1 MGAWIGGAVVSF
13 QIPEVT
19 RQRQD
24 LASRPRASAWVSAN
38 AGSGKTFVLS
48 RRVVRLLLDGT
59 DPSRILALT
68 FTKAAAAE
76 MATRVFKIL
85 GEWVTKDDEALAAEL
100 QDIEGRKPDAARL
113 AMARRLFARAL
124 ETPGGLKIQ
133 TIHGFCE
140 SLLHQFPLEANVAG
154 HFAVLDDRVAAELM
168 AASRATVLHVA
179 ETEPESAFGR
189 ALASVIDLMS
199 DGGAQKA
206 LDELIQ
212 SRDAFRRWTVDA
224 GDLETALAELAELLE
239 TDPALR
245 LADFDEQFRTACP
258 LDLNT
263 CLAYAEALRTGTKTD
278 QARADD
284 LVAAA
289 RFTGSAAAFR
299 EAWQAI
305 FLTAKLEPRKSLATK
320 KVAEAFPEMLEALEA
335 EQQRLLALLDQRRKV
350 ATYEGTSSLLRLADA
365 VIGHYERAKTARGY
379 LDFEDLVVK
388 TATLLQKSDAALWVQ
403 YKLDQ
408 GLDHILVDEA
418 QDTSPRQWEVV
429 TSLASEFFAGTG
441 ARDRVRTLF
450 AVGDEKQ
457 SIYSFQGAVPA
468 YFDAMRRAFSGKAE
482 AAELEFHSVNLQLSF
497 RSTPDVLGAVDKV
510 FHDESAHKGLS
521 QDVKAPVH
529 EAIRRDP
536 GIVDL
541 WPLEA
546 EAEIEEPD
554 DWRQPIDHVGSGS
567 PMLKVARRIAAE
579 IAQWMRDGTA
589 DPGDVM
595 ILVRKRGPFVEALNR
610 ELKELD
616 IPAAGSDRLVLT
628 DHIAV
633 QDLAALGRFLLLPE
647 DDLSLACVLKSPL
660 FDLTDDDLLEVAR
673 ETPERVRPGTLW
685 QMLVKRSDTSDKW
698 KTVRAKLEDWRARA
712 DFVPPYEFYARLLGA
727 DGGRKAFRA
736 RLGVEVDDVLDE
748 FLALTIAYEQSG
760 TPGLEGFL
768 AWMAA
773 APTEIKRELTNTKG
787 MVRIMTVH
795 GSKGLE
801 ARIVILV
808 DPGAAPVSAIHDPA
822 FLPRRRLENDLLP
835 PALVWLP
842 PKADRTPWHDA
853 AVEALRDAQEEEYRR
868 LLYVALTRAEDR
880 LIVCGWEPKRGAHE
894 NCWYSM
900 VSRAL
905 KPEAREL
912 TASDGSVSAWRWQ
925 KEGTAAEP
933 EAGGA
938 AHVSAEP
945 RSEEPPLPDW
955 LSTPVRPLPKK
966 KRLQP
971 SRAFEA
977 MEEKEGIDPVPAVS
991 RLQAGRDLASWPLE
1005 RGRLIHRLL
1014 ELLPDVAE
1022 GERLAASEAY
1032 LKQALKPEFADRSPH
1047 LLREVAAILDMPEF
1061 EALFCGHARAE
1072 VPLVGTIRASDG
1084 TEVEI
1089 SGQIDRLVVEEG
1101 RVVIVD
1107 YKTNFNPPASVAEIP
1122 LEYRAQLCVYR
1133 EMLKQIYPDREI
1145 SAQLLWTAVPSLMEI
1160 PEKVLEETFAGL
1172 RPDGTSA

>member
-1 MGAWIGGAVVSF
+1 MSGF
-13 QIPEVT
+13 QIPQLT
-19 RQRQD
+19 RERQD

-59 DPSRILALT
+59 DPSRVLALT

-85 GEWVTKDDEALAAEL
+85 GTWVTMEDTALAQEL
-100 QDIEGRKPDAARL
+100 EDIEGRRPNAARL

-140 SLLHQFPLEANVAG
+140 ALLHQFPLEANVAG
-154 HFAVLDDRVAAELM
+154 HFSVLDDRVAAELM
-168 AASRATVLHVA
+168 AEARAGVLHRA
-179 ETEPESAFGR
+179 ETEPASAFGK

-212 SRDAFRRWTVDA
+212 NRDAFRRWTVDA
-224 GDLETALAELAELLE
+224 GDLETALAELAGLLE
-239 TDPALR
+239 VDPSAR
-245 LADFDEQFRTACP
+245 LADFDARFKAECP
-258 LDLNT
+258 FDRNT
-263 CLAYAEALRTGTKTD
+263 CLSYAEALNTGTKTD
-278 QARADD
+278 QARAQD
-284 LVAAA
+284 LLAAHA
-289 RFTGSAAAFR
+289 LQDPAAFR
-299 EAWQAI
+299 EAWQQI
-305 FLTAKLEPRKSLATK
+305 FLTSKLEPRKSLATK
-320 KVAEAFPEMLEALEA
+320 KLAEMFPQMVDALTG
-335 EQQRLLALLDQRRKV
+335 EQARLLALLEERCKV
-350 ATYEGTSSLLRLADA
+350 ATFEGSVSLLRLAEA
-365 VIGHYERAKTARGY
+365 VIRHYEQAKTARGF

-388 TATLLQKSDAALWVQ
+388 TATLLQKSDAAQWVQ

-429 TSLASEFFAGTG
+429 QALASEFFVGAGSHERT
-441 ARDRVRTLF
+441 RTLF

-468 YFDAMRRAFSGKAE
+468 YFDAMRRAFSTQAG
-482 AAELEFHSVNLQLSF
+482 AAEQEFHSVNLQLSF

-510 FHDESAHKGLS
+510 FHDASAHKGLS
-521 QDVKAPVH
+521 QEVTPPVH
-529 EAIRRDP
+529 EALRKDP

-546 EAEIEEPD
+546 EADIEEPD
-554 DWRQPIDHVGSGS
+554 DWRLPVDHVGSGS
-567 PMLKVARRIAAE
+567 PMLKLARRIAAE
-579 IAQWMRDGTA
+579 IAGWMREGTA
-589 DPGDVM
+589 EPGDVM
-595 ILVRKRGPFVEALNR
+595 VLVRKRGPFVEALNR
-610 ELKELD
+610 ELKQFD

-633 QDLAALGRFLLLPE
+633 QDLAALGHFLLLPE

-660 FDLTDDDLLEVAR
+660 FDLTDDDLLEIAR
-673 ETPERVRPGTLW
+673 ETPEKGRPGTLW
-685 QMLVKRSDTSDKW
+685 QMLVKRSDGSGKW
-698 KTVRAKLEDWRARA
+698 RAVRAKLEDWRGRA

-727 DGGRKAFRA
+727 DGGRQAFRA

-748 FLALTIAYEQSG
+748 FLALTIAHEQAG

-808 DPGAAPVSAIHDPA
+808 DPGAPPVSAIHDPC
-822 FLPRRRLENDLLP
+822 FLPRRRLDNDLLP

-842 PKADRTPWHDA
+842 SKANRMPWHDD
-853 AVEALRDAQEEEYRR
+853 AVEALREAQEEEYRR

-900 VSRAL
+900 VERAL

-912 TASDGSVSAWRWQ
+912 TGANGEVVAWRWRQ
-925 KEGTAAEP
+925 SPGQAMSGTTGKAAAP
-933 EAGGA
+933 ETDEA
-938 AHVSAEP
+938 
-945 RSEEPPLPDW
+945 PLPSW
-955 LSTPVRPLPKK
+955 IMEPVRPLPRKNACSP
-966 KRLQP
+966 RGP
-971 SRAFEA
+971 SRRWR
-977 MEEKEGIDPVPAVS
+977 KRKGWNRSRRCPAS
-991 RLQAGRDLASWPLE
+991 GPA
-1005 RGRLIHRLL
+1005 
-1014 ELLPDVAE
+1014 
-1022 GERLAASEAY
+1022 
-1032 LKQALKPEFADRSPH
+1032 RSPH
-1047 LLREVAAILDMPEF
+1047 P
-1061 EALFCGHARAE
+1061 G
-1072 VPLVGTIRASDG
+1072 
-1084 TEVEI
+1084 
-1089 SGQIDRLVVEEG
+1089 
-1101 RVVIVD
+1101 
-1107 YKTNFNPPASVAEIP
+1107 
-1122 LEYRAQLCVYR
+1122 
-1133 EMLKQIYPDREI
+1133 
-1145 SAQLLWTAVPSLMEI
+1145 LWNA
-1160 PEKVLEETFAGL
+1160 AGL
-1172 RPDGTSA
+1172 YTACWSCCLTFRKRIALPRRETICVRR

>member
-1 MGAWIGGAVVSF
+1 MSF

-85 GEWVTKDDEALAAEL
+85 GEWVTKDDEALAGEL

-179 ETEPESAFGR
+179 ETEPDSAFGR

-239 TDPALR
+239 TDPKLR
-245 LADFDEQFRTACP
+245 LADFDKQFRSACP

-289 RFTGSAAAFR
+289 KLTGSAAFR

-320 KVAEAFPEMLEALEA
+320 KVAEAFPQMLEALEA
-335 EQQRLLALLDQRRKV
+335 EQQRLMELLDQRRKV

-365 VIGHYERAKTARGY
+365 VIGHYERAKIARGY

-468 YFDAMRRAFSGKAE
+468 YFDAMRRSFSGKAK

-510 FHDESAHKGLS
+510 FHDESAHRGLS

-610 ELKELD
+610 ELKEVD

-673 ETPERVRPGTLW
+673 ETPEKVRPGTLW

-698 KTVRAKLEDWRARA
+698 KAVRAKLEDWRARA

-801 ARIVILV
+801 ARIVVLV
-808 DPGAAPVSAIHDPA
+808 DPGAPPVSAIHDPA
-822 FLPRRRLENDLLP
+822 FLPRKRLENDLLP

-912 TASDGSVSAWRWQ
+912 TERDGSVSAWRWQ
-925 KEGTAAEP
+925 KEGATAEP

-938 AHVSAEP
+938 VH
-945 RSEEPPLPDW
+945 RSEEPPSEECPLPDW

-977 MEEKEGIDPVPAVS
+977 MEEKEGIEPVPAVS

-1014 ELLPDVAE
+1014 ELLPDIAE
-1022 GERLAASEAY
+1022 DERMAASEAY

-1061 EALFCGHARAE
+1061 ETLFCGHARAE

-1089 SGQIDRLVVEEG
+1089 SGQIDRLVVEEN

-1107 YKTNFNPPASVAEIP
+1107 YKTNFHPPATVAEIP

-1133 EMLKQIYPDREI
+1133 EMLKQIYPGREI

-1172 RPDGTSA
+1172 RPDGTSG

>member
-1 MGAWIGGAVVSF
+1 MSGF
-13 QIPEVT
+13 QIPELT
-19 RQRQD
+19 RERQD

-76 MATRVFKIL
+76 MATRVFRIL
-85 GEWVTKDDEALAAEL
+85 GDWVTRDDEALSREL
-100 QDIEGRKPDAARL
+100 QDIEGRRPDAARL

-140 SLLHQFPLEANVAG
+140 ALLHQFPLEANVAG
-154 HFAVLDDRVAAELM
+154 HFAVLDDRIAAELM
-168 AASRATVLHVA
+168 AESRATVLHAA
-179 ETEPESAFGR
+179 ETDPASTYGR

-212 SRDAFRRWTVDA
+212 SRDAFRRWTNDA
-224 GDLETALAELAELLE
+224 DGLLPALEELAGLLDV
-239 TDPALR
+239 DPSLR
-245 LADFDEQFRTACP
+245 LAEFDRRFKAECP

-263 CLAYAEALRTGTKTD
+263 CRAYAEALGTGSKTD
-278 QARADD
+278 QARGDALVEAASLAD
-284 LVAAA
+284 L
-289 RFTGSAAAFR
+289 TAFR
-299 EAWQAI
+299 EAWQSI
-305 FLTAKLEPRKSLATK
+305 FLTARLEPRKSLATK
-320 KVAEAFPEMLEALEA
+320 KIVADFPQMLDALGA
-335 EQQRLLALLDQRRKV
+335 EQDRLLSLLDERRKV
-350 ATYEGTSSLLRLADA
+350 ATYEGTASLLHLADA
-365 VIGHYERAKTARGY
+365 VIRHYERAKTARGY

-388 TATLLQKSDAALWVQ
+388 TASLLQKSDAALWVQ

-418 QDTSPRQWEVV
+418 QDTSPRQWDVV
-429 TSLASEFFAGTG
+429 TALAAEFFSGEG
-441 ARDRVRTLF
+441 GHDRVRTLF

-468 YFDAMRRAFSGKAE
+468 YFDAMRREFAQRAGEAE
-482 AAELEFHSVNLQLSF
+482 REFHSVNLQLSF
-497 RSTPDVLGAVDKV
+497 RSTPDVLGAVDEV
-510 FHDESAHKGLS
+510 FREESAHRGLS

-536 GIVDL
+536 GIVDI

-567 PMLKVARRIAAE
+567 PMIKVAKRIAGE
-579 IAQWMRDGTA
+579 IADWMRDGVA

-610 ELKELD
+610 ELKERD

-633 QDLAALGRFLLLPE
+633 KDLAALGRFLLLPE

-660 FDLTDDDLLEVAR
+660 FGLGDEDLFQVAR
-673 ETPERVRPGTLW
+673 ETPDKIRPGTLW
-685 QMLVKRSDTSDKW
+685 QMLVKRSETSETW
-698 KTVRAKLEDWRARA
+698 KLVRARLEDWRARA

-727 DGGRKAFRA
+727 DGGRKAFRS

-748 FLALTIAYEQSG
+748 FLALTMAYEQAG

-808 DPGAAPVSAIHDPA
+808 DPGAAPVSAIHDPS
-822 FLPRRRLENDLLP
+822 FLPHPRLNNDLLP

-842 PKADRTPWHDA
+842 PKADRTSWHDET
-853 AVEALRDAQEEEYRR
+853 VDALRAAQEEEYRR

-900 VSRAL
+900 VSRSL
-905 KPEAREL
+905 KPAAQEL
-912 TASDGSVSAWRWQ
+912 FGPDGAVSGWRWQ
-925 KEGTAAEP
+925 KGGMGTQSAPGTVSKTPDAP
-933 EAGGA
+933 EETA
-938 AHVSAEP
+938 
-945 RSEEPPLPDW
+945 PPLPAW
-955 LSTPVRPLPKK
+955 LLEPVRPLPKK

-991 RLQAGRDLASWPLE
+991 RLQAGRDPASWPLE
-1005 RGRLIHRLL
+1005 RGRLVHRLL
-1014 ELLPDVAE
+1014 ELLPDLAE
-1022 GERLAASEAY
+1022 GERMQAAENY
-1032 LKQALKPEFADRSPH
+1032 LDQALRPEFISRRERLLEEVARILDDPEFAP
-1047 LLREVAAILDMPEF
+1047 LFAAR
-1061 EALFCGHARAE
+1061 ARAE
-1072 VPLVGTIRASDG
+1072 VPVVGTIRIADG

-1089 SGQIDRLVVEEG
+1089 SGQIDRLLVEDN

-1107 YKTNFNPPASVAEIP
+1107 YKTNFHLPEEVSEVP

-1133 EMLKQIYPDREI
+1133 EMLKQIYPGRDI
-1145 SAQLLWTAVPSLMEI
+1145 SACLLWTSGPSLMEI
-1160 PEKVLEETFAGL
+1160 PAAMLDETFAGL
-1172 RPDGTSA
+1172 RPDGTAA

>member
-1 MGAWIGGAVVSF
+1 MSGF
-13 QIPEVT
+13 QIPQLT
-19 RQRQD
+19 RERQD

-59 DPSRILALT
+59 DPGRILALT

-76 MATRVFKIL
+76 MATRVFRIL
-85 GEWVTKDDEALAAEL
+85 GDWVTKDDEALAKEL
-100 QDIEGRKPDAARL
+100 QDIEGRRPDAARL

-140 SLLHQFPLEANVAG
+140 ALLHQFPLEANVAG

-168 AASRATVLHVA
+168 AESRATVLHAA
-179 ETEPESAFGR
+179 ETEPDSAYGH
-189 ALASVIDLMS
+189 ALASVIELMS

-212 SRDAFRRWTVDA
+212 SRDAFRRWTNDA
-224 GDLETALAELAELLE
+224 DGLEAALGELAGLLDV
-239 TDPALR
+239 DPAQRLSGFDLR
-245 LADFDEQFRTACP
+245 FKSECP

-263 CLAYAEALRTGTKTD
+263 CRAFAEALNLGTKTD
-278 QARADD
+278 QARGEA
-284 LVAAA
+284 LLEAAELSDPA
-289 RFTGSAAAFR
+289 NFR
-299 EAWQAI
+299 EAWLSI
-305 FLTAKLEPRKSLATK
+305 FLTAKLEPRKALATK
-320 KVAEAFPEMLEALEA
+320 KLAADFPQMLEALET
-335 EQQRLLALLDQRRKV
+335 EQGRLVDLLEARRKV
-350 ATYEGTSSLLRLADA
+350 ATFEGTASLLRLADG
-365 VIGHYERAKTARGY
+365 VIRHYERAKTARGY

-418 QDTSPRQWEVV
+418 QDTSPRQWDVV
-429 TSLASEFFAGTG
+429 TALAAEFFTG
-441 ARDRVRTLF
+441 EGAHERVRTLF

-468 YFDAMRRAFSGKAE
+468 YFDAMRRTFEKRAGEAE
-482 AAELEFHSVNLQLSF
+482 REFHSVNLQLSF
-497 RSTPDVLGAVDKV
+497 RSTPDVLGAVDRV
-510 FHDESAHKGLS
+510 FEDASAHKGLS
-521 QDVKAPVH
+521 QEVRAPVH

-554 DWRQPIDHVGSGS
+554 DWREPIDHVGTGS
-567 PMLKVARRIAAE
+567 PMLKVARRIASE
-579 IAQWMRDGTA
+579 IADWMRDGTA

-628 DHIAV
+628 DHVAV
-633 QDLAALGRFLLLPE
+633 KDLAALGRFLLLPE

-660 FDLTDDDLLEVAR
+660 FGLSDDELFDIAR
-673 ETPERVRPGTLW
+673 ETPDKIRPGTLW
-685 QMLVKRSDTSDKW
+685 QMLVRRSETSGLW
-698 KTVRAKLEDWRARA
+698 RCVRARLEDWRSRA

-727 DGGRKAFRA
+727 DGGRRAFRA

-748 FLALTIAYEQSG
+748 FLALTIAYEQAG

-808 DPGAAPVSAIHDPA
+808 DPGAPPVSAIHDPA
-822 FLPRRRLENDLLP
+822 FLPHLRLDNDLLP

-842 PKADRTPWHDA
+842 PKADRTPWHDE
-853 AVEALRDAQEEEYRR
+853 AVAGLRAAQEEEYRR

-880 LIVCGWEPKRGAHE
+880 LVVCGWEPKRGAHE
-894 NCWYSM
+894 DCWYSL

-905 KPEAREL
+905 KPDAREL
-912 TASDGSVSAWRWQ
+912 TDASGNVTAWRWL
-925 KEGTAAEP
+925 KGP
-933 EAGGA
+933 GGA
-938 AHVSAEP
+938 PVSTPDSSHSAAVAGEDAA
-945 RSEEPPLPDW
+945 PLPSW
-955 LSTPVRPLPKK
+955 LSEPVRPLPKK

-977 MEEKEGIDPVPAVS
+977 MEEKDGIDPVPAVS
-991 RLQAGRDLASWPLE
+991 RLQAGRDPASWPLE
-1005 RGRLIHRLL
+1005 RGRLVHRLL
-1014 ELLPDVAE
+1014 ELLPDLPDA
-1022 GERLAASEAY
+1022 ERLPAAEAY
-1032 LKQALKPEFADRSPH
+1032 LARALQPEFARRLPQ
-1047 LLREVAAILDMPEF
+1047 LLEEVSAILEAPEF
-1061 EALFCGHARAE
+1061 EALFSATARAE

-1089 SGQIDRLVVEEG
+1089 SGQVDRLVVEDN

-1107 YKTNFNPPASVAEIP
+1107 YKTNLHPPATVAEIP

-1133 EMLKQIYPDREI
+1133 EMLKRIYPGREI
-1145 SAQLLWTAVPSLMEI
+1145 SAVLLWTAAPALMEI
-1160 PEKVLEETFAGL
+1160 PAAVLEETFKGL
-1172 RPDGTSA
+1172 RPDGTAA

>member
-1 MGAWIGGAVVSF
+1 MSGVD
-13 QIPEVT
+13 IPQLTKE
-19 RQRQD
+19 RQD
-24 LASRPRASAWVSAN
+24 RASRPRASAWVSAN

-85 GEWVTKDDEALAAEL
+85 GEWVTVEDEALAREL
-100 QDIEGRKPDAARL
+100 EEIEGRKPSAARL
-113 AMARRLFARAL
+113 ALARRLFAKAL

-140 SLLHQFPLEANVAG
+140 ALLHQFPLEANVAG
-154 HFAVLDDRVAAELM
+154 HFAVLDDRIAGELM
-168 AASRATVLHVA
+168 AEARAVVLHKA
-179 ETEPESAFGR
+179 EMEPESAFGT
-189 ALASVIDLMS
+189 ALNSVIDLMS

-212 SRDAFRRWTVDA
+212 NRDAFRRWTVDA
-224 GDLETALAELAELLE
+224 GDLERAIAELADLLE
-239 TDPALR
+239 VDPTSR
-245 LADFDEQFRTACP
+245 
-258 LDLNT
+258 LDLFDLRFQNECSLDLDS
-263 CLAYAEALRTGTKTD
+263 CLSYAEALRTGAKTD
-278 QARADD
+278 QARADEIA
-284 LVAAA
+284 VAARLENA
-289 RFTGSAAAFR
+289 SAFR
-299 EAWQAI
+299 EAWLPV
-305 FLTAKLEPRKSLATK
+305 FLTAKFEPRKSLATK
-320 KVAEAFPEMLEALEA
+320 KVAAEFPEMVDALVA
-335 EQQRLLALLDQRRKV
+335 EQARLLSLLAERRKV
-350 ATYEGTSSLLRLADA
+350 ATYVGTMSLLRLADA
-365 VIGHYERAKTARGY
+365 VIRHYELAKTARGY

-388 TATLLQKSDAALWVQ
+388 TATLLRKSDAAQWVQ

-429 TSLASEFFAGTG
+429 QELASEFFAGSG
-441 ARDRVRTLF
+441 AHERTRTLF

-468 YFDAMRRAFSGKAE
+468 YFDAMRRSFSQKAA
-482 AAELEFHSVNLQLSF
+482 AAEQEFHSVNLQLSF

-510 FHDESAHKGLS
+510 FDEETAYRGLS
-521 QDVKAPVH
+521 QIAEAPKH
-529 EAIRRDP
+529 EAIRKDP

-546 EAEIEEPD
+546 ETEIAEPD
-554 DWRQPIDHVGSGS
+554 DWRQPIDHVGSDN
-567 PMLKVARRIAAE
+567 PMLKVAKRIAGE
-579 IAQWMRDGTA
+579 ISRWMRDGTA

-610 ELKELD
+610 ELKRLG

-633 QDLAALGRFLLLPE
+633 KDLSALGHFLLLPE
-647 DDLSLACVLKSPL
+647 DDLSLAAVLKSPL
-660 FDLTDDDLLEVAR
+660 FGLDDDDLLEIAR
-673 ETPERVRPGTLW
+673 ESAANIRPGTLW
-685 QMLVKRSDTSDKW
+685 QMLVKRSDTSEKW
-698 KTVRAKLEDWRARA
+698 QNVRARLEEWRSRA
-712 DFVPPYEFYARLLGA
+712 DFVPPFEFYARLLGA
-727 DGGRKAFRA
+727 DGGRQAFRA

-748 FLALTIAYEQSG
+748 FLALTVAYEQAAA
-760 TPGLEGFL
+760 PGLEGFL

-822 FLPRRRLENDLLP
+822 FLPRKRLGNDLMP

-842 PKADRTPWHDA
+842 SKTDRTVWHD
-853 AVEALRDAQEEEYRR
+853 EAIDGLRLAQEEEYRR

-894 NCWYSM
+894 NCWYSL

-905 KPEAREL
+905 KPDAREL
-912 TASDGSVSAWRWQ
+912 IDATGETNGWRWQ
-925 KEGTAAEP
+925 KS
-933 EAGGA
+933 
-938 AHVSAEP
+938 SAEP
-945 RSEEPPLPDW
+945 TADARAGQEEADENAATSEALPGW
-955 LSTPVRPLPKK
+955 LMTHVRALPKK

-977 MEEKEGIDPVPAVS
+977 MEEKQGIEAIPALA
-991 RLQAGRDLASWPLE
+991 RLQAGRQPQSWPLE

-1014 ELLPDVAE
+1014 ELLPDLE
-1022 GERLAASEAY
+1022 QEDRLPAADSY
-1032 LKQALKPEFADRSPH
+1032 LNQALKPEFATYRKR
-1047 LLREVAAILDMPEF
+1047 LLNEIDDILSNRDF
-1061 EALFCGHARAE
+1061 EPLFAGNALAE
-1072 VPLVGTIRASDG
+1072 VPLVGTIRSANG

-1089 SGQIDRLVVEEG
+1089 SGQIDRLLVEDN

-1107 YKTNFNPPASVAEIP
+1107 YKTNFNPPGRAEEIP

-1133 EMLKQIYPDREI
+1133 EMLKQIYPDTVI
-1145 SAQLLWTAVPSLMEI
+1145 SACLLWTAKPELMEI
-1160 PEKVLEETFAGL
+1160 PAHILDETFAGL

>member
-1 MGAWIGGAVVSF
+1 MSGF
-13 QIPEVT
+13 QIPELT
-19 RQRQD
+19 RERQD
-24 LASRPRASAWVSAN
+24 LASRPQASAWVSAN

-59 DPSRILALT
+59 DPGRILALT

-76 MATRVFKIL
+76 MATRVFRIL
-85 GEWVTKDDEALAAEL
+85 GDWVTRDDASLAAEL
-100 QDIEGRKPDAARL
+100 QDIEGRRPDAKRL
-113 AMARRLFARAL
+113 ALARRLFARAL

-140 SLLHQFPLEANVAG
+140 ALLHQFPLEANVAG

-168 AASRATVLHVA
+168 ADSRATVLHAA
-179 ETEPESAFGR
+179 ETDPDGAFGK
-189 ALASVIDLMS
+189 ALASVMDLMS

-212 SRDAFRRWTVDA
+212 SRDAFRRWTVDTDGLDA
-224 GDLETALAELAELLE
+224 ALDELAGLLGVR
-239 TDPALR
+239 PADR
-245 LADFDEQFRTACP
+245 LADFDLRFRAETP
-258 LDLNT
+258 LDLNA
-263 CLAYAEALRTGTKTD
+263 CRAYAEALNTGTKTD
-278 QARADD
+278 QARADA
-284 LVAAA
+284 LITAAKLTDPA
-289 RFTGSAAAFR
+289 MFR

-320 KVAEAFPEMLEALEA
+320 KVAEAFPQMVEALEA
-335 EQQRLLALLDQRRKV
+335 EQLRLLDLLEQRCRIV
-350 ATYEGTSSLLRLADA
+350 TFEGTAALLRLADA

-388 TATLLQKSDAALWVQ
+388 TATLLKKSDAARWVQ

-418 QDTSPRQWEVV
+418 QDTSPRQWDVV
-429 TSLASEFFAGTG
+429 TALADEFFAGEG
-441 ARDRVRTLF
+441 AHERVRTLF

-468 YFDAMRRAFSGKAE
+468 YFDAMRRAFSGQADS
-482 AAELEFHSVNLQLSF
+482 AGREFHSVNLQLSF

-510 FHDESAHKGLS
+510 FHDETAHKGLS
-521 QDVKAPVH
+521 QDLKAPVH

-546 EAEIEEPD
+546 EADIEEPD
-554 DWRQPIDHVGSGS
+554 DWRQPVDHVGSGS
-567 PMLKVARRIAAE
+567 PMLKLAKRIAVE
-579 IAQWMRDGTA
+579 IGNWMRDGTA

-595 ILVRKRGPFVEALNR
+595 VLVRKRGPFVEALNR

-647 DDLSLACVLKSPL
+647 DDLSLASVLKSPL
-660 FDLTDDDLLEVAR
+660 FGLKDEDLLEIAR
-673 ETPERVRPGTLW
+673 ETPDRIRPGTLW
-685 QMLVKRSDTSDKW
+685 QMLVRRSETSEKW
-698 KTVRAKLEDWRARA
+698 RAVRATLEDWRSRA

-727 DGGRKAFRA
+727 DGGRRSFRE

-748 FLALTIAYEQSG
+748 FLALTIAYEQAG

-808 DPGAAPVSAIHDPA
+808 DPGAPPVSAIHDPA
-822 FLPRRRLENDLLP
+822 FLPHARLANSLLP

-842 PKADRTPWHDA
+842 PKASRMAWHEETVDT
-853 AVEALRDAQEEEYRR
+853 LRAAQEEEYRR

-880 LIVCGWEPKRGAHE
+880 LVVCGWQPKRGAHE
-894 NCWYSM
+894 NCWYAL

-905 KPEAREL
+905 KPEAREM
-912 TASDGSVSAWRWQ
+912 TGPDDSVSGWRWQ
-925 KEGTAAEP
+925 MKTGGAGDGSPQPAASGGEAQTAAP
-933 EAGGA
+933 N
-938 AHVSAEP
+938 
-945 RSEEPPLPDW
+945 LPAW
-955 LSTPVRPLPKK
+955 LQMPVRPLARK

-977 MEEKEGIDPVPAVS
+977 MEEKQGIEPVPAVS
-991 RLQAGRDLASWPLE
+991 RLHAGREAASWPLE
-1005 RGRLIHRLL
+1005 RGRLVHRLL
-1014 ELLPDVAE
+1014 ELLPD
-1022 GERLAASEAY
+1022 LAAEDRRAAADAF
-1032 LKQALKPEFADRSPH
+1032 LRQALKPEFENRHAG
-1047 LLREVAAILDMPEF
+1047 LLAEIAAIL
-1061 EALFCGHARAE
+1061 EAPDFGPLFSAHARAE
-1072 VPLVGTIRASDG
+1072 VPLVGTIRSGDG
-1084 TEVEI
+1084 TEVEV
-1089 SGQIDRLVVEEG
+1089 SGQIDRLLVEEN

-1107 YKTNFNPPASVAEIP
+1107 YKTNLNPPDTPASVP

-1133 EMLKQIYPDREI
+1133 EMLKQIYPGRDI
-1145 SAQLLWTAVPSLMEI
+1145 FACLLWTAAPSLMEI
-1160 PEKVLEETFAGL
+1160 PAEMLDRTFAGL
-1172 RPDGTSA
+1172 RPDGTAA

>member
-1 MGAWIGGAVVSF
+1 MSGF
-13 QIPEVT
+13 EIPRLT
-19 RQRQD
+19 RERQD

-85 GEWVTKDDEALAAEL
+85 GTWVTMENDDLVAEL
-100 QDIEGRKPDAARL
+100 QDIEGKKPDVARL

-154 HFAVLDDRVAAELM
+154 HFAVLDDRIASELM
-168 AASRATVLHVA
+168 AEARANVMQLA
-179 ETEPESAFGR
+179 ETDPESPFGK
-189 ALASVIDLMS
+189 ALATVIDLMS
-199 DGGAQKA
+199 DGGAEKA

-212 SRDAFRRWTVDA
+212 SRDAFRRWVVDA
-224 GDLETALAELAELLE
+224 GDLETALAELARILE
-239 TDPALR
+239 VDASDSLKKLDERFRSECP
-245 LADFDEQFRTACP
+245 FDQ
-258 LDLNT
+258 NT
-263 CLAYAEALRTGTKTD
+263 CLSYAEALNTGGKTD
-278 QARADD
+278 QARADAIVNAFKLRD
-284 LVAAA
+284 P
-289 RFTGSAAAFR
+289 SAFR
-299 EAWQAI
+299 EAWQLV
-305 FLTAKLEPRKSLATK
+305 FLTGKLEPRKSLATK
-320 KVAEAFPEMLEALEA
+320 KVVGAFPEMVEALLA
-335 EQQRLLALLDQRRKV
+335 EQVRLLGLLEQRRKL
-350 ATYEGTSSLLRLADA
+350 ATFEGTAALLRLANA
-365 VIGHYERAKTARGY
+365 VIGHYERAKTAKGY

-388 TATLLQKSDAALWVQ
+388 TATLLQKSDAAQWVQ

-429 TSLASEFFAGTG
+429 TSLASEFFAGEG
-441 ARDRVRTLF
+441 AHERIRTLF

-468 YFDAMRRAFSGKAE
+468 YFDAMRRDFSGKADD
-482 AAELEFHSVNLQLSF
+482 AAQEFHSVNLQLSF
-497 RSTPDVLGAVDKV
+497 RSTPDVLGAVDRV
-510 FHDESAHKGLS
+510 FQDESAHRGLS
-521 QDVKAPVH
+521 QELQAPVH
-529 EAIRRDP
+529 EAVRRDP

-546 EAEIEEPD
+546 EEDVLEPE

-567 PMLKVARRIAAE
+567 PMLKVAKRIAAE
-579 IAQWMRDGTA
+579 IATWMKEGVA

-595 ILVRKRGPFVEALNR
+595 ILVRKRGPFVDALNR
-610 ELKELD
+610 ELKQLN

-647 DDLSLACVLKSPL
+647 DDLSLAAVLRSPL
-660 FDLTDDDLLEVAR
+660 FDLADEDLFEVAR
-673 ETPERVRPGTLW
+673 ETPDKVRPGTLW
-685 QMLVKRSDTSDKW
+685 QMLVKRSETSEKW
-698 KTVRAKLEDWRARA
+698 QVVRARLEDWRARA
-712 DFVPPYEFYARLLGA
+712 DFVPPYEFYARVLGA
-727 DGGRKAFRA
+727 DGGRQAFRA

-748 FLALTIAYEQSG
+748 FLALTIAYEQAG

-773 APTEIKRELTNTKG
+773 APTEIKRELTSTKG

-808 DPGAAPVSAIHDPA
+808 DPGGAPVSAIHDPA
-822 FLPRRRLENDLLP
+822 FLPRNRLENELLP

-842 PKADRTPWHDA
+842 PKVERTPWHG
-853 AVEALRDAQEEEYRR
+853 EAIESLREAQAEEYRR

-894 NCWYSM
+894 ECWYSM

-912 TASDGSVSAWRWQ
+912 MGDGDEVVGWRWQ
-925 KEGTAAEP
+925 KSKETIQPGEEATIPATEAAVQTAELSP
-933 EAGGA
+933 
-938 AHVSAEP
+938 S
-945 RSEEPPLPDW
+945 W
-955 LSTPVRPLPKK
+955 LSSPVTQPPRK

-971 SRAFEA
+971 SRAFEE
-977 MEEKEGIDPVPAVS
+977 MEEKDGVEPVPAVS
-991 RLQAGRDLASWPLE
+991 RLEAQNQPASWPLE
-1005 RGRLIHRLL
+1005 RGRVVHRLL
-1014 ELLPDVAE
+1014 ELLPELTGEERWIAAE
-1022 GERLAASEAY
+1022 NY
-1032 LKQALKPEFADRSPH
+1032 LRRSLKPEFERYQDK
-1047 LLREVAAILDMPEF
+1047 LLEEVKAILQSEDF
-1061 EALFCGHARAE
+1061 ATVFSSSARAE
-1072 VPLVGTIRASDG
+1072 VPLVGTIRATDG
-1084 TEVEI
+1084 TEVEVT
-1089 SGQIDRLVVEEG
+1089 GQIDRLLVEDN

-1107 YKTNFNPPASVAEIP
+1107 YKTNHNPPASIDAVP

-1133 EMLKQIYPDREI
+1133 EMLKQIYPDKDI
-1145 SAQLLWTAVPSLMEI
+1145 VACLLWTSEPALMKIPSDILDQ
-1160 PEKVLEETFAGL
+1160 TFAGL
-1172 RPDGTSA
+1172 RPDGTAA

>member
-1 MGAWIGGAVVSF
+1 MSGF
-13 QIPEVT
+13 EIPQLT
-19 RQRQD
+19 RERQD

-59 DPSRILALT
+59 DPGRILALT

-76 MATRVFKIL
+76 MATRVFRIL
-85 GEWVTKDDEALAAEL
+85 GTWVTMEDGKLAEEL
-100 QDIEGRKPDAARL
+100 QEIEGRAPNDKRL

-140 SLLHQFPLEANVAG
+140 ALLHQFPLEANVAG
-154 HFAVLDDRVAAELM
+154 HFSVLDDRVAAELM
-168 AASRATVLHVA
+168 AEARASVLHKA
-179 ETEPESAFGR
+179 ETQPESAYGQ

-212 SRDAFRRWTVDA
+212 NRDAFRRWTVDA
-224 GDLETALAELAELLE
+224 GDLEAALQELAGLLDV
-239 TDPALR
+239 DPSVR
-245 LADFDEQFRTACP
+245 LKAFDSRFKAECPFDRNAC
-258 LDLNT
+258 LS
-263 CLAYAEALRTGTKTD
+263 YAEALKSGTMTD
-278 QARADD
+278 RARAEA
-284 LVAAA
+284 LVEAEKLKDPV
-289 RFTGSAAAFR
+289 AFR
-299 EAWQAI
+299 EAWLQI

-320 KVAEAFPEMLEALEA
+320 KVATAFPVMVEALEA
-335 EQQRLLALLDQRRKV
+335 EQARLLTLLEERRKV
-350 ATYEGTSSLLRLADA
+350 ATFEGTVALLRLADA
-365 VIGHYERAKTARGY
+365 VIRYYEAAKTAKGY

-388 TATLLQKSDAALWVQ
+388 TATLLRKSDAALWVQ

-429 TSLASEFFAGTG
+429 QALASEFFAGAG
-441 ARDRVRTLF
+441 AHERTRTLF

-468 YFDAMRRAFSGKAE
+468 YFDAMRREFSQQAR
-482 AAELEFHSVNLQLSF
+482 AARQEFHSVNLQLSF
-497 RSTPDVLGAVDKV
+497 RSTPDVLGAVDRV
-510 FHDESAHKGLS
+510 FQDESAHRGLS
-521 QDVKAPVH
+521 QEVTAPVH

-567 PMLKVARRIAAE
+567 PMLKLARRIAGE
-579 IAQWMRDGTA
+579 IAGWMRDGTA
-589 DPGDVM
+589 DPGEVM
-595 ILVRKRGPFVEALNR
+595 ILVRKRGPFVDALNR
-610 ELKELD
+610 ELKQLD

-660 FDLTDDDLLEVAR
+660 FDLTDDDLLEIAR
-673 ETPERVRPGTLW
+673 ETPDKLRPGTLW
-685 QMLVKRSDTSDKW
+685 QMLVRRSEASDKW
-698 KTVRAKLEDWRARA
+698 QAVRAKLEDWRARA

-748 FLALTIAYEQSG
+748 FLALTIAYEQAG

-801 ARIVILV
+801 AKIVILV
-808 DPGAAPVSAIHDPA
+808 DPGAPPVSAIHDPA
-822 FLPRRRLENDLLP
+822 FLPRTRLKNDLLP

-842 PKADRTPWHDA
+842 SKGDRTPWHEE
-853 AVEALRDAQEEEYRR
+853 AVDTLRQAQEEEYRR

-900 VSRAL
+900 VGRAL
-905 KPEAREL
+905 KPEAQEL
-912 TASDGSVSAWRWQ
+912 TDRDGNVIAWRWRQ
-925 KEGTAAEP
+925 TAGEQGESPAAEDKQVD
-933 EAGGA
+933 EAEE
-938 AHVSAEP
+938 SAG
-945 RSEEPPLPDW
+945 PLPAW
-955 LSTPVRPLPKK
+955 LTEPVKPLPKK

-977 MEEKEGIDPVPAVS
+977 MEEKEGVEAVPALS
-991 RLQAGRDLASWPLE
+991 RLQARREPASWPLE
-1005 RGRLIHRLL
+1005 RGRLVHRLL
-1014 ELLPDVAE
+1014 ELLPDIPEA
-1022 GERLAASEAY
+1022 ERLAAAGNY
-1032 LKQALKPEFADRSPH
+1032 LRQSLKPEFERYRKP
-1047 LLREVAAILDMPEF
+1047 LLTEVGAILEKKAFRP
-1061 EALFCGHARAE
+1061 LFSAEARAE

-1084 TEVEI
+1084 TEIEI
-1089 SGQIDRLVVEEG
+1089 SGQIDRLLVEDN

-1107 YKTNFNPPASVAEIP
+1107 YKTNFNPPQSVAAIP

-1133 EMLKQIYPDREI
+1133 EMLKRIYPGREI
-1145 SAQLLWTAVPSLMEI
+1145 SACLLWTAKPALMEI
-1160 PEKVLEETFAGL
+1160 PADMLDDTFAAL
-1172 RPDGTSA
+1172 RPDGTAA

>member
-1 MGAWIGGAVVSF
+1 MSGF
-13 QIPEVT
+13 QIPQLT
-19 RQRQD
+19 RERQD

-59 DPSRILALT
+59 DPGRILALT

-76 MATRVFKIL
+76 MATRVFRIL
-85 GEWVTKDDEALAAEL
+85 GDWVTKDDEALTKEL

-140 SLLHQFPLEANVAG
+140 ALLHQFPLEANVAG

-168 AASRATVLHVA
+168 AESRATVLHAA
-179 ETEPESAFGR
+179 ETDPDSAYGH
-189 ALASVIDLMS
+189 ALASVIELMS

-212 SRDAFRRWTVDA
+212 NRDAFRRWTNDA
-224 GDLETALAELAELLE
+224 NGLEAAIEELASLLDV
-239 TDPALR
+239 DPSQRLSEFDLR
-245 LADFDEQFRTACP
+245 FKAECP
-258 LDLNT
+258 IDLNA
-263 CLAYAEALRTGTKTD
+263 CRAFAEALNLGTKTD
-278 QARADD
+278 QARAEA
-284 LVAAA
+284 LVDAAA
-289 RFTGSAAAFR
+289 LSDPAAFR
-299 EAWQAI
+299 EAWLAI
-305 FLTAKLEPRKSLATK
+305 FLTAKLEPRKALATK
-320 KVAEAFPEMLEALEA
+320 KIAADFPQMVEALEA
-335 EQQRLLALLDQRRKV
+335 EQGRLLDLLDARRKV
-350 ATYEGTSSLLRLADA
+350 ATYEGTASLLRLADA
-365 VIGHYERAKTARGY
+365 VIRHYERAKTARGY

-418 QDTSPRQWEVV
+418 QDTSPRQWDVV
-429 TSLASEFFAGTG
+429 TALAAEFFTG
-441 ARDRVRTLF
+441 EGAHERVRTLF

-468 YFDAMRRAFSGKAE
+468 YFDAMRRTFEQRAGE
-482 AAELEFHSVNLQLSF
+482 ADREFHSVNLQLSF
-497 RSTPDVLGAVDKV
+497 RSTPDVLGAVDRV
-510 FHDESAHKGLS
+510 FQDAGAHRGLS
-521 QDVKAPVH
+521 QDVRAPVH

-554 DWRQPIDHVGSGS
+554 DWREPIDHVGTGS
-567 PMLKVARRIAAE
+567 PMLKVARRIASE
-579 IAQWMRDGTA
+579 IADWMREGTA

-628 DHIAV
+628 DHVAV
-633 QDLAALGRFLLLPE
+633 KDLAALGRFLLLPE

-660 FDLTDDDLLEVAR
+660 FGLTDDDLFEIAR
-673 ETPERVRPGTLW
+673 ETTDKIRPGTLW
-685 QMLVKRSDTSDKW
+685 QMLVKRSEASDLW
-698 KTVRAKLEDWRARA
+698 RGVRAKLEDWRSRA

-727 DGGRKAFRA
+727 DSGRRAFRA

-748 FLALTIAYEQSG
+748 FLALTIAYEQAG

-808 DPGAAPVSAIHDPA
+808 DPGAPPVSAIHDPA
-822 FLPRRRLENDLLP
+822 FLPHPRLDNDLLP

-842 PKADRTPWHDA
+842 PKADRMPWHDDTVA
-853 AVEALRDAQEEEYRR
+853 ELRATQEEEYRR

-880 LIVCGWEPKRGAHE
+880 LVVCGWEPKRGAHE
-894 NCWYSM
+894 DCWYSM

-912 TASDGSVSAWRWQ
+912 TGPDGNVTAWRWQ
-925 KEGTAAEP
+925 KDP
-933 EAGGA
+933 GGA
-938 AHVSAEP
+938 EVAAPDGSHPADAVDEDKA
-945 RSEEPPLPDW
+945 PLPVW
-955 LSTPVRPLPKK
+955 LSEPVRPLPKK

-971 SRAFEA
+971 SKAFEA
-977 MEEKEGIDPVPAVS
+977 MEEKDGIEPVPAVS
-991 RLQAGRDLASWPLE
+991 RLQAGRDPASWPLE

-1014 ELLPDVAE
+1014 ELLPDLPEAE
-1022 GERLAASEAY
+1022 RMAAAEAY
-1032 LKQALKPEFADRSPH
+1032 LAGALKPEFAHRQVS
-1047 LLREVAAILDMPEF
+1047 LLDEVAAIL
-1061 EALFCGHARAE
+1061 EAPDFAPLFTADARAE

-1089 SGQIDRLVVEEG
+1089 SGQIDRLLVEDN
-1101 RVVIVD
+1101 RVLIVD
-1107 YKTNFNPPASVAEIP
+1107 YKTNLHPPASVADVP

-1145 SAQLLWTAVPSLMEI
+1145 SAVLLWTAAPALMEI
-1160 PEKVLEETFAGL
+1160 PANRLEETFKAL
-1172 RPDGTSA
+1172 RPDGTAA

>member
-1 MGAWIGGAVVSF
+1 MSGF
-13 QIPEVT
+13 EIPLLT
-19 RQRQD
+19 RERQD

-76 MATRVFKIL
+76 MATRVFRIL
-85 GEWVTKDDEALAAEL
+85 GEWVTRDDDALAKEL
-100 QDIEGRKPDAARL
+100 QDIEGRRPDAARL

-140 SLLHQFPLEANVAG
+140 ALLHQFPLEANVAG
-154 HFAVLDDRVAAELM
+154 HFAVLDDRVAVELM
-168 AASRATVLHVA
+168 AASRATVLHRA
-179 ETEPESAFGR
+179 EIEPDSVYGA

-224 GDLETALAELAELLE
+224 GGLDAALDELAGLLE
-239 TDPALR
+239 VDPSARLR
-245 LADFDEQFRTACP
+245 DFDSRFRNECP

-263 CLAYAEALRTGTKTD
+263 CRAYAEALATGTKTD
-278 QARADD
+278 QARGEA
-284 LVAAA
+284 LAAA
-289 RFTGSAAAFR
+289 AALSEPAAFR
-299 EAWQAI
+299 EAWLPI
-305 FLTAKLEPRKSLATK
+305 FLTVKHEPRKSLATK
-320 KVAEAFPEMLEALEA
+320 KLAEAFPQMMEALEA
-335 EQQRLLALLDQRRKV
+335 EQMRLMALLGERRKV
-350 ATYEGTSSLLRLADA
+350 ATFEGTSSLLRLADA

-388 TATLLQKSDAALWVQ
+388 TATLLQKSEAAKWVQ

-418 QDTSPRQWEVV
+418 QDTSPRQWDVV
-429 TSLASEFFAGTG
+429 TALADEFFAGEG
-441 ARDRVRTLF
+441 AHERVRTLF

-468 YFDAMRRAFSGKAE
+468 YFDAMRRAFSQQAASAE
-482 AAELEFHSVNLQLSF
+482 REFHSVNLQLSF

-510 FHDESAHKGLS
+510 FGEESAYKGLS
-521 QDVKAPVH
+521 QKLEAPVH

-567 PMLKVARRIAAE
+567 PMLKLAKRIAGE
-579 IAQWMRDGTA
+579 IGSWMKDGTA
-589 DPGDVM
+589 GPGDVM

-610 ELKELD
+610 ELKEQG
-616 IPAAGSDRLVLT
+616 IPTAGSDRLVLT

-647 DDLSLACVLKSPL
+647 DDLSLASVLKSPL
-660 FDLTDDDLLEVAR
+660 FGLRDEDLLEIAR
-673 ETPERVRPGTLW
+673 ETPEKVRPGTLW
-685 QMLVKRSDTSDKW
+685 QMLVRRSETSEKW
-698 KTVRAKLEDWRARA
+698 QAVRSRLEDWRARA

-727 DGGRKAFRA
+727 NGGRKAFRE

-748 FLALTIAYEQSG
+748 FLALTIAYEQAG
-760 TPGLEGFL
+760 TPGLEAFL

-808 DPGAAPVSAIHDPA
+808 DPGAPPVSAIHDPA
-822 FLPRRRLENDLLP
+822 FLTRARLDNGLVA

-842 PKADRTPWHDA
+842 PKADRMPWHDD
-853 AVEALRDAQEEEYRR
+853 AVDMLRVAQEEEYRR

-900 VSRAL
+900 VARAL
-905 KPEAREL
+905 KPEARER
-912 TASDGSVSAWRWQ
+912 TGPDGAVIGWRWQ
-925 KEGTAAEP
+925 MRTGGAATAADAEVP
-933 EAGGA
+933 ARTGEAGGDGA
-938 AHVSAEP
+938 
-945 RSEEPPLPDW
+945 LPDW
-955 LSTPVRPLPKK
+955 LTAPVRPLPRR

-977 MEEKEGIDPVPAVS
+977 MEEKEGIEPVPPLA
-991 RLQAGRDLASWPLE
+991 RLEAGRDPASWPLE
-1005 RGRLIHRLL
+1005 RGRLVHRLL
-1014 ELLPDVAE
+1014 ELLPDIPVRDRMSAAE
-1022 GERLAASEAY
+1022 AFLARALAPAFEPRREA
-1032 LKQALKPEFADRSPH
+1032 
-1047 LLREVAAILDMPEF
+1047 LLREVGAILDTPGF
-1061 EALFCGHARAE
+1061 AQLFSPRARAE
-1072 VPLVGTIRASDG
+1072 VPLVGTLKASDG
-1084 TEVEI
+1084 SDIEI
-1089 SGQIDRLVVEEG
+1089 SGQIDRLLVEDD

-1107 YKTNFNPPASVAEIP
+1107 YKTNLNPPDAAENVP
-1122 LEYRAQLCVYR
+1122 LEYRAQLSVYR
-1133 EMLKQIYPDREI
+1133 ELLKRIYPDREI
-1145 SAQLLWTAVPSLMEI
+1145 AACLLWTTVPALMEI
-1160 PEKVLEETFAGL
+1160 PAAMLEETFAGL
-1172 RPDGTSA
+1172 RPDGTAA

>member
-1 MGAWIGGAVVSF
+1 MSGF
-13 QIPEVT
+13 QIPELT

-24 LASRPRASAWVSAN
+24 LASRPHASAWVSAN

-59 DPSRILALT
+59 DPGRILALT

-76 MATRVFKIL
+76 MATRVFRIL
-85 GEWVTKDDEALAAEL
+85 GDWVTKDDAALSREL
-100 QDIEGRKPDAARL
+100 QDIEGRKPDARRL

-140 SLLHQFPLEANVAG
+140 ALLHQFPLEANVAG
-154 HFAVLDDRVAAELM
+154 HFAVLDDRIAAELM
-168 AASRATVLHVA
+168 AESRATVLHAA
-179 ETEPESAFGR
+179 ETDPQSVFGR
-189 ALASVIDLMS
+189 ALSSVIDLMS

-224 GDLETALAELAELLE
+224 DGL
-239 TDPALR
+239 DPALDELAGLLDVDPATR
-245 LADFDEQFRTACP
+245 LSEFDQRFRIECP

-263 CLAYAEALRTGTKTD
+263 CLSYAEALGTGTKTD
-278 QARADD
+278 KARGDA
-284 LVAAA
+284 LIAAA
-289 RFTGSAAAFR
+289 RLGELTAFR
-299 EAWQAI
+299 EAWLSI
-305 FLTAKLEPRKSLATK
+305 FLTAKFEPRKALATK
-320 KVAEAFPEMLEALEA
+320 KIASDFPQMLEALVA
-335 EQQRLLALLDQRRKV
+335 EQDRLLALLDERRKV
-350 ATYEGTSSLLRLADA
+350 VTFEGTAALLRLADA
-365 VIGHYERAKTARGY
+365 VIRHYERAKTARGY

-418 QDTSPRQWEVV
+418 QDTSPRQWDVV
-429 TSLASEFFAGTG
+429 TALAADFFSGESG
-441 ARDRVRTLF
+441 HERVRTLF

-468 YFDAMRRAFSGKAE
+468 YFDAMRRTFAQQAGQAE
-482 AAELEFHSVNLQLSF
+482 REFHSVNLQLSF
-497 RSTPDVLGAVDKV
+497 RSTPDVLGAVDQV
-510 FHDESAHKGLS
+510 FREETAHRGLS
-521 QDVKAPVH
+521 QEVKAPVH

-546 EAEIEEPD
+546 ETDIEEPD

-567 PMLKVARRIAAE
+567 PMIRVARRIAGE
-579 IAQWMRDGTA
+579 IAGWMRDGLA

-610 ELKELD
+610 ELKDLN

-628 DHIAV
+628 DHVAV
-633 QDLAALGRFLLLPE
+633 KDLAALGRFLLLPE
-647 DDLSLACVLKSPL
+647 DDLSLASVLKSPL
-660 FDLTDDDLLEVAR
+660 FGLSDEALFEIAR
-673 ETPERVRPGTLW
+673 ETPDRVRPGTLW
-685 QMLVKRSDTSDKW
+685 QMLVKRSETSDMW
-698 KTVRAKLEDWRARA
+698 RGVRAQLEDWRARA

-727 DGGRKAFRA
+727 DGGRRAFRA

-748 FLALTIAYEQSG
+748 FLALTMAYEQAG

-808 DPGAAPVSAIHDPA
+808 DPGAAPVSAIHDPS
-822 FLPRRRLENDLLP
+822 FLPRPRLGNDLLP

-842 PKADRTPWHDA
+842 PKADRTAWHDA
-853 AVEALRDAQEEEYRR
+853 SVEALRSAQEEEYRR

-880 LIVCGWEPKRGAHE
+880 LVVCGWEPKRGAHE
-894 NCWYSM
+894 DCWYAM

-905 KPEAREL
+905 KADANEL
-912 TASDGSVSAWRWQ
+912 TGPDGTVMAWRWQ
-925 KEGTAAEP
+925 KTVASAPATAPGEGHASGPVAE
-933 EAGGA
+933 EAG
-938 AHVSAEP
+938 S
-945 RSEEPPLPDW
+945 LPAW
-955 LSTPVRPLPKK
+955 LSEPVRPLPKK

-971 SRAFEA
+971 SKAFEA
-977 MEEKEGIDPVPAVS
+977 MEEKEGIEPVPAVS
-991 RLQAGRDLASWPLE
+991 RLQIGKDPASWPLE
-1005 RGRLIHRLL
+1005 RGRLVHRLL
-1014 ELLPDVAE
+1014 ELLPDLDAGNRMAAAE
-1022 GERLAASEAY
+1022 AFLER
-1032 LKQALKPEFADRSPH
+1032 ALRPEFQGRRAG
-1047 LLREVAAILDMPEF
+1047 LVEEVARVLDDPGF
-1061 EALFCGHARAE
+1061 APLFAAGARAE
-1072 VPLVGTIRASDG
+1072 VPLVGTIRAGDG

-1089 SGQIDRLVVEEG
+1089 SGQIDRLLVEDN

-1107 YKTNFNPPASVAEIP
+1107 YKTNLHPPESVASVP

-1133 EMLKQIYPDREI
+1133 ELLKQIYPGRDI
-1145 SAQLLWTAVPSLMEI
+1145 SAVLLWTSAPSLMEI
-1160 PEKVLEETFAGL
+1160 PAAMLEETFKGL
-1172 RPDGTSA
+1172 RPDGTAA

>member
-1 MGAWIGGAVVSF
+1 MSGF
-13 QIPEVT
+13 QIPQLT
-19 RQRQD
+19 RERQD

-76 MATRVFKIL
+76 MATRVFRIL
-85 GEWVTKDDEALAAEL
+85 GDWVTRDDEALSKEL
-100 QDIEGRKPDAARL
+100 EDIEGLRPDAARL

-140 SLLHQFPLEANVAG
+140 ALLHQFPLEANVAG

-168 AASRATVLHVA
+168 AESRATVLHAA
-179 ETEPESAFGR
+179 ETDPDSAYGR
-189 ALASVIDLMS
+189 GLASVIELMS

-212 SRDAFRRWTVDA
+212 SRDAFRRWTNDA
-224 GDLETALAELAELLE
+224 DGLEAALDELAGLLE
-239 TDPALR
+239 VDPSLR
-245 LADFDEQFRTACP
+245 LSEFDRRFKDDCP
-258 LDLNT
+258 LDMGI
-263 CLAYAEALRTGTKTD
+263 CRAYAEALNLGTKTD
-278 QARADD
+278 QARGQA
-284 LVAAA
+284 LVDAAA
-289 RFTGSAAAFR
+289 LSDPTAFR
-299 EAWQAI
+299 EAWLAI
-305 FLTAKLEPRKSLATK
+305 FLTAKLEPRKALATK
-320 KVAEAFPEMLEALEA
+320 KLAADFPQMVEALEA
-335 EQQRLLALLDQRRKV
+335 EQGRLLTLLDARRKV
-350 ATYEGTSSLLRLADA
+350 VTYEGTASLLRLADA
-365 VIGHYERAKTARGY
+365 VIRHYERAKTARGY

-418 QDTSPRQWEVV
+418 QDTSPRQWDVV
-429 TSLASEFFAGTG
+429 TALAAEFFTG
-441 ARDRVRTLF
+441 EGAHQRVRTLF

-468 YFDAMRRAFSGKAE
+468 YFDAMRREFEQKAGE
-482 AAELEFHSVNLQLSF
+482 AKREFHSVNLQLSF

-510 FHDESAHKGLS
+510 FEDASAHTGLS
-521 QDVKAPVH
+521 QDVRAPVH
-529 EAIRRDP
+529 EAIRRDA

-554 DWRQPIDHVGSGS
+554 DWREPIDHVGTGS
-567 PMLKVARRIAAE
+567 PMLKVAKRIASE
-579 IAQWMRDGTA
+579 IGQWMREGTA

-628 DHIAV
+628 DHVAV
-633 QDLAALGRFLLLPE
+633 KDLAALGRFLLLPE

-660 FDLTDDDLLEVAR
+660 FGLNDDDLFDIAR
-673 ETPERVRPGTLW
+673 ETPDKIRPGTLW
-685 QMLVKRSDTSDKW
+685 QMLVRRSETSGLW
-698 KTVRAKLEDWRARA
+698 RGVRSTLEDWRSRA

-727 DGGRKAFRA
+727 DGGRRAFRA

-748 FLALTIAYEQSG
+748 FLALTIAYEQAG

-808 DPGAAPVSAIHDPA
+808 DPGAPPVSAIHDPA
-822 FLPRRRLENDLLP
+822 FLPRQRLDNDLLP

-842 PKADRTPWHDA
+842 PKTDRLPWHDD
-853 AVEALRDAQEEEYRR
+853 AVDGLRTTQQEEYRR

-880 LIVCGWEPKRGAHE
+880 LVVCGWEPKRGAHE
-894 NCWYSM
+894 DCWYSM

-912 TASDGSVSAWRWQ
+912 TGPDGEVTAWRWH
-925 KEGTAAEP
+925 KDPEHADSGAAEGGHAAP
-933 EAGGA
+933 VVPDSAG
-938 AHVSAEP
+938 
-945 RSEEPPLPDW
+945 PLPAW
-955 LSTPVRPLPKK
+955 LTEPVRSLPKK

-977 MEEKEGIDPVPAVS
+977 MEEKDGIEPVPAVS
-991 RLQAGRDLASWPLE
+991 RLQAGRDAASWPLE
-1005 RGRLIHRLL
+1005 RGRLVHRLL
-1014 ELLPDVAE
+1014 ELLPDRPAAD
-1022 GERLAASEAY
+1022 RRTASEAF
-1032 LKQALKPEFADRSPH
+1032 LVQALKPEFQDRRSR
-1047 LLREVAAILDMPEF
+1047 LLDEVTAILERPDF
-1061 EALFCGHARAE
+1061 AALFSARARAE
-1072 VPLVGTIRASDG
+1072 VPLVGTIRANDG

-1089 SGQIDRLVVEEG
+1089 SGQVDRLLVEDD

-1107 YKTNFNPPASVAEIP
+1107 YKTNLQPPAEVEGVP

-1133 EMLKQIYPDREI
+1133 EMLKRIYPGREI
-1145 SAQLLWTAVPSLMEI
+1145 CAALLWTAGPSLMEI
-1160 PEKVLEETFAGL
+1160 PAELLDETFAGL
-1172 RPDGTSA
+1172 RPDGTAA

>member
-1 MGAWIGGAVVSF
+1 MSGF
-13 QIPEVT
+13 EIPTLT
-19 RQRQD
+19 RERQD

-85 GEWVTKDDEALAAEL
+85 GTWVTMENADLTAEL

-154 HFAVLDDRVAAELM
+154 HFAVLDDRIAAELM
-168 AASRATVLHVA
+168 AEARASVMQKA
-179 ETEPESAFGR
+179 ETDPGSKFGQ
-189 ALASVIDLMS
+189 ALATVIDLMS
-199 DGGAQKA
+199 DGGAEKA

-212 SRDAFRRWTVDA
+212 GRDAFRRWTVDA
-224 GDLETALAELAELLE
+224 GDLETALTELAQILE
-239 TDPALR
+239 IDPSESLENLDER
-245 LADFDEQFRTACP
+245 FKSECPFDQ
-258 LDLNT
+258 NI
-263 CLAYAEALRTGTKTD
+263 CLSYAEALNTGSKTD
-278 QARADD
+278 QTRAEAIAN
-284 LVAAA
+284 AAKLKNP
-289 RFTGSAAAFR
+289 SVFR
-299 EAWQAI
+299 EAWLQV
-305 FLTAKLEPRKSLATK
+305 FLTGKLEPRKSLATK
-320 KVAEAFPEMLEALEA
+320 KVVAAFPEMVESLLSEQVRLINLLEE
-335 EQQRLLALLDQRRKV
+335 RRKL
-350 ATYEGTSSLLRLADA
+350 ATFEGTASLLRLADA
-365 VIGHYERAKTARGY
+365 VIRHYERAKTAKGF

-388 TATLLQKSDAALWVQ
+388 TATLLQKSDAAQWVQ

-429 TSLASEFFAGTG
+429 TALASEFFAGAG
-441 ARDRVRTLF
+441 ARDRIRTLF

-482 AAELEFHSVNLQLSF
+482 AAEQEFHSVNLQLSF
-497 RSTPDVLGAVDKV
+497 RSTPDVLGAVDRV
-510 FHDESAHKGLS
+510 FQDENAHRGLS
-521 QDVKAPVH
+521 QEVRAPVH

-541 WPLEA
+541 WPLEV
-546 EAEIEEPD
+546 EEEIVEPE

-567 PMLKVARRIAAE
+567 PMLKVAKRVASE
-579 IAQWMRDGTA
+579 IAGWMQEGVA

-595 ILVRKRGPFVEALNR
+595 ILVRKRGPFVDALNR
-610 ELKELD
+610 ELKELN

-628 DHIAV
+628 NHIAV

-647 DDLSLACVLKSPL
+647 DDLSLAGVLKSPL
-660 FDLTDDDLLEVAR
+660 FDLTDEDLFEVAR
-673 ETPERVRPGTLW
+673 ETPDKVRPGTLW
-685 QMLVKRSDTSDKW
+685 QMLVKRSEASEKW
-698 KTVRAKLEDWRARA
+698 KLVRAKLEDWRARA
-712 DFVPPYEFYARLLGA
+712 DFVPPYEFYARVLGA
-727 DGGRKAFRA
+727 DGGRQAFRA

-808 DPGAAPVSAIHDPA
+808 DPGGAPVSAIHDPA
-822 FLPRRRLENDLLP
+822 FLPRNRLENELLP

-842 PKADRTPWHDA
+842 PKAERTPWHA
-853 AVEALRDAQEEEYRR
+853 EAIEGLREDQAEEYRR

-880 LIVCGWEPKRGAHE
+880 LIVCGWAPKRGVHE
-894 NCWYSM
+894 DCWYSM
-900 VSRAL
+900 VERAL

-912 TASDGSVSAWRWQ
+912 KDNGDAVVGWRWQ
-925 KEGTAAEP
+925 QSAP
-933 EAGGA
+933 GA
-938 AHVSAEP
+938 
-945 RSEEPPLPDW
+945 RSEQGAPASKPEKVKPQDGPPPSW
-955 LSTPVRPLPKK
+955 LSTPVKLLPKK

-971 SRAFEA
+971 SRAFEE
-977 MEEKEGIDPVPAVS
+977 MEEKDGVEPVPAIS
-991 RLQAGRDLASWPLE
+991 RLQAQSQPASWPLE

-1014 ELLPDVAE
+1014 ELLPD
-1022 GERLAASEAY
+1022 LADEDRWAAAQNY
-1032 LKQALKPEFADRSPH
+1032 LRRSLKPEF
-1047 LLREVAAILDMPEF
+1047 LRYQDQLVKEVKAILLSEDFAPVF
-1061 EALFCGHARAE
+1061 SSSAQAE
-1072 VPLVGTIRASDG
+1072 IPLVGTIRTANG
-1084 TEVEI
+1084 TEVEV
-1089 SGQIDRLVVEEG
+1089 SGQIDRLLVEDN

-1107 YKTNFNPPASVAEIP
+1107 YKTNHNPPETVDAVS

-1133 EMLKQIYPDREI
+1133 EMLKQIYPDKEVL
-1145 SAQLLWTAVPSLMEI
+1145 ACLLWTSQPALMEI
-1160 PEKVLEETFAGL
+1160 PAAIFDQTFASL
-1172 RPDGTSA
+1172 HPDGTAS

>member
-1 MGAWIGGAVVSF
+1 MSGF
-13 QIPEVT
+13 QIPQLTKE
-19 RQRQD
+19 RQD

-85 GEWVTKDDEALAAEL
+85 GTWVTMEDGALASEL
-100 QDIEGRKPDAARL
+100 QEIEGRKPNAARL

-154 HFAVLDDRVAAELM
+154 HFSVLDDRVASELM
-168 AASRATVLHVA
+168 AEARASVLHKA
-179 ETEPESAFGR
+179 ETDTESAFGL

-212 SRDAFRRWTVDA
+212 NRDAFRRWTVDA
-224 GDLETALAELAELLE
+224 GDLELALGELAGLLE
-239 TDPALR
+239 VDPSAR
-245 LADFDEQFRTACP
+245 LTDFDLCFKAGCP
-258 LDLNT
+258 FDRNT
-263 CLAYAEALRTGTKTD
+263 CLSYAEALATGSKTD
-278 QARADD
+278 QTRADD
-284 LVAAA
+284 LVRAESLKDP
-289 RFTGSAAAFR
+289 TAFR
-299 EAWQAI
+299 EAWLPI
-305 FLTAKLEPRKSLATK
+305 FLTSKLEPRKSLATK
-320 KVAEAFPEMLEALEA
+320 KVAENFPEMTEALLA
-335 EQQRLLALLDQRRKV
+335 EQERLMTLLDERRKV
-350 ATYEGTSSLLRLADA
+350 ATFEGTRALLRLADA
-365 VIGHYERAKTARGY
+365 VIRHYERAKIARGY

-388 TATLLQKSDAALWVQ
+388 TATLLQKSDAAQWVQ

-429 TSLASEFFAGTG
+429 QSLASEFFVGEG
-441 ARDRVRTLF
+441 AHERIRTLF

-468 YFDAMRRAFSGKAE
+468 YFDAMRRAFSSKAA
-482 AAELEFHSVNLQLSF
+482 AAEQEFYSVNLQLSF
-497 RSTPDVLGAVDKV
+497 RSTPDVLGAVDRV
-510 FHDESAHKGLS
+510 FQDVSAHKGLS
-521 QDVKAPVH
+521 QEIAAPVH

-546 EAEIEEPD
+546 EAEIEASE

-567 PMLKVARRIAAE
+567 PMLKVARRIAGE
-579 IAQWMRDGTA
+579 IASWMRDGVA
-589 DPGDVM
+589 EPGEVM

-660 FDLTDDDLLEVAR
+660 FDLTDADLLEVAR
-673 ETPERVRPGTLW
+673 ESAEKVRPGTLW
-685 QMLVKRSDTSDKW
+685 QMLVKRSDTCEKW
-698 KTVRAKLEDWRARA
+698 KSVRLRLEDWRARA

-748 FLALTIAYEQSG
+748 FLALTMAYEQAG

-842 PKADRTPWHDA
+842 SKADRTPWHDE

-900 VSRAL
+900 VERAL
-905 KPEAREL
+905 KPGAREL
-912 TASDGSVSAWRWQ
+912 TDHKGDVIAWRWQ
-925 KEGTAAEP
+925 QSDFEP
-933 EAGGA
+933 EGRSGAHGPAGEAQGEA
-938 AHVSAEP
+938 IG
-945 RSEEPPLPDW
+945 PLPDW
-955 LSTPVRPLPKK
+955 LSAPVKPLPKK

-977 MEEKEGIDPVPAVS
+977 MEEKEGVEQVPALS
-991 RLQAGRDLASWPLE
+991 RLQARKEPQSWPLE

-1014 ELLPDVAE
+1014 ELLPGLPDGARLQAAE
-1022 GERLAASEAY
+1022 NFLD
-1032 LKQALKPEFADRSPH
+1032 QVLKPEFKGFRGK
-1047 LLREVAAILDMPEF
+1047 LLEEIRAVLTESAFAP
-1061 EALFCGHARAE
+1061 LFAKETRAE
-1072 VPLVGTIRASDG
+1072 VPLVGTIRTSGGVDV
-1084 TEVEI
+1084 EV
-1089 SGQIDRLVVEEG
+1089 SGQIDRLLVDEN

-1107 YKTNFNPPASVAEIP
+1107 YKTNLSPPTTVDGIP
-1122 LEYRAQLCVYR
+1122 LEYRAQLSVYR
-1133 EMLKQIYPDREI
+1133 ELLKRIYPDRRI
-1145 SAQLLWTAVPSLMEI
+1145 SACLLWTAKPVLVEI
-1160 PEKVLEETFAGL
+1160 PDEILDQTFESL
-1172 RPDGTSA
+1172 SPDGTSA

>member
-1 MGAWIGGAVVSF
+1 MSF

-85 GEWVTKDDEALAAEL
+85 GEWVTKDDEALAGEL

-179 ETEPESAFGR
+179 ETEPDSAFGR

-239 TDPALR
+239 TDPELR
-245 LADFDEQFRTACP
+245 LADFDKQFRSACP

-289 RFTGSAAAFR
+289 KLTGSAAFR

-320 KVAEAFPEMLEALEA
+320 KVAEAFPQMLEALEA
-335 EQQRLLALLDQRRKV
+335 EQQRLMELLDQRRKV

-365 VIGHYERAKTARGY
+365 VIGHYERAKIARGY

-468 YFDAMRRAFSGKAE
+468 YFDAMRRSFSGKAK

-510 FHDESAHKGLS
+510 FHDESAHRGLS

-673 ETPERVRPGTLW
+673 ETPEKVRPGTLW

-698 KTVRAKLEDWRARA
+698 KAVRAKLEDWRARA

-801 ARIVILV
+801 ARIVVLV
-808 DPGAAPVSAIHDPA
+808 DPGAPPVSAIHDPA
-822 FLPRRRLENDLLP
+822 FLPRKRLENDLLP

-912 TASDGSVSAWRWQ
+912 TERDGSVSAWRWQ
-925 KEGTAAEP
+925 KEGATAEP
-933 EAGGA
+933 ETGGA
-938 AHVSAEP
+938 VH
-945 RSEEPPLPDW
+945 RSEEPPSEERPLPDW

-977 MEEKEGIDPVPAVS
+977 MEEKEGIEPVPAVS

-1014 ELLPDVAE
+1014 ELLPDIAE
-1022 GERLAASEAY
+1022 DERIAASEAY

-1061 EALFCGHARAE
+1061 ETLFCGHARAE

-1089 SGQIDRLVVEEG
+1089 SGQIDRLVVEDN

-1107 YKTNFNPPASVAEIP
+1107 YKTNFHPPATVAEIP

-1133 EMLKQIYPDREI
+1133 EMLKQIYPGREI

-1172 RPDGTSA
+1172 RPDGTSG

>member
-1 MGAWIGGAVVSF
+1 MSGF
-13 QIPEVT
+13 EIPRLTKE
-19 RQRQD
+19 RQD

-68 FTKAAAAE
+68 FTKAATAE
-76 MATRVFKIL
+76 MATRFFKIL
-85 GEWVTKDDEALAAEL
+85 GTWVTMEDAALAAEL
-100 QDIEGRKPDAARL
+100 EDIEGRKPNAARL
-113 AMARRLFARAL
+113 ALARRLFARAL

-154 HFAVLDDRVAAELM
+154 HFAVLDDRVASELM
-168 AASRATVLHVA
+168 AEARASVLHRA
-179 ETEPESAFGR
+179 ETEPDSAFGL

-212 SRDAFRRWTVDA
+212 NRDAFRRWTVDA
-224 GDLETALAELAELLE
+224 GGLDLALGELSGLLE
-239 TDPALR
+239 VDPSVR
-245 LADFDEQFRTACP
+245 LGDFDRRFKAECP
-258 LDLNT
+258 FDRSI
-263 CLAYAEALRTGTKTD
+263 CLSYAEALATGSKTD

-284 LVAAA
+284 LVAAEGL
-289 RFTGSAAAFR
+289 REPTAFR
-299 EAWQAI
+299 EAWLQI
-305 FLTAKLEPRKSLATK
+305 FLTSKLEPRKSLATK
-320 KVAEAFPEMLEALEA
+320 KVAENFPEMTEALLA
-335 EQQRLLALLDQRRKV
+335 EQDRLMALLGERRKV
-350 ATYEGTSSLLRLADA
+350 ATFEGTVALLRLADA

-388 TATLLQKSDAALWVQ
+388 TATLLQKSDAAQWVQ

-429 TSLASEFFAGTG
+429 QSLASEFFVGDG
-441 ARDRVRTLF
+441 AHERVRTLF

-468 YFDAMRRAFSGKAE
+468 YFDAMRRAFSTKAE
-482 AAELEFHSVNLQLSF
+482 AAEQEFHSVNLQLSF
-497 RSTPDVLGAVDKV
+497 RSTPDVLGAVDRV
-510 FHDESAHKGLS
+510 FRDVSAHKGLS
-521 QDVKAPVH
+521 QEVVAPVH

-541 WPLEA
+541 WPLQA

-554 DWRQPIDHVGSGS
+554 DWREPIDHVGSGS

-579 IAQWMRDGTA
+579 IAGWMRDGTA
-589 DPGDVM
+589 EPGEVM
-595 ILVRKRGPFVEALNR
+595 ILVRKRGPFVDALNR

-660 FDLTDDDLLEVAR
+660 FDLTDEDLLEAAR
-673 ETPERVRPGTLW
+673 ETPEKVRPGTLW
-685 QMLVKRSDTSDKW
+685 QMLVKRSDGSEKW
-698 KTVRAKLEDWRARA
+698 RAVRAKLEDWRARA

-727 DGGRKAFRA
+727 DGGRRAFRA

-748 FLALTIAYEQSG
+748 FLALTMAYEQAG

-822 FLPRRRLENDLLP
+822 FLPRKRLGNDLLP

-842 PKADRTPWHDA
+842 SKADRTPWHDE
-853 AVEALRDAQEEEYRR
+853 AVDGLRDAQEEEYRR

-900 VSRAL
+900 VERAL

-912 TASDGSVSAWRWQ
+912 TDNNGDVIAWRWQ
-925 KEGTAAEP
+925 QSGAEP
-933 EAGGA
+933 DGAPVPHGSAGYGPGDGD
-938 AHVSAEP
+938 E
-945 RSEEPPLPDW
+945 PLPDW
-955 LSTPVRPLPKK
+955 LTTPVKPPPRK

-977 MEEKEGIDPVPAVS
+977 MEEKDGVEPVPASS
-991 RLQAGRDLASWPLE
+991 RLQARKEPQSWPLE

-1014 ELLPDVAE
+1014 ELLPDLPD
-1022 GERLAASEAY
+1022 GERLQAAANFLAQSM
-1032 LKQALKPEFADRSPH
+1032 KPEFLRYREK
-1047 LLREVAAILDMPEF
+1047 LLEEVEAVLNRAEF
-1061 EALFCGHARAE
+1061 APLFAPGARAE
-1072 VPLVGTIRASDG
+1072 VPLAGTIRSSDG

-1089 SGQIDRLVVEEG
+1089 SGQIDRLLVDET

-1107 YKTNFNPPASVAEIP
+1107 YKTNLNPPESADGIP

-1133 EMLKQIYPDREI
+1133 ELLRQIYPDRRI
-1145 SAQLLWTAVPSLMEI
+1145 SACLLWTARPALVEI
-1160 PEKVLEETFAGL
+1160 PDEILDQTFEGL
-1172 RPDGTSA
+1172 NPDGTSA

>member
-1 MGAWIGGAVVSF
+1 LSAF
-13 QIPEVT
+13 QIPQLT
-19 RQRQD
+19 RERQD

-59 DPSRILALT
+59 DPSRVLALT

-76 MATRVFKIL
+76 MATRVFRIL
-85 GEWVTKDDEALAAEL
+85 GDWVTRDDDSLSAEL

-113 AMARRLFARAL
+113 AMARRLFAQAL

-140 SLLHQFPLEANVAG
+140 ALLHQFPLEANVAG

-168 AASRATVLHVA
+168 AESRATVLHAA
-179 ETEPESAFGR
+179 ETDRASAYGH

-212 SRDAFRRWTVDA
+212 SRDAFRRWTNDTD
-224 GDLETALAELAELLE
+224 GLEAALSELSGLLGA
-239 TDPALR
+239 DPSLR
-245 LADFDEQFRTACP
+245 LSDFDRRFKAECP
-258 LDLNT
+258 LDLNI
-263 CLAYAEALRTGTKTD
+263 CRAYAEALNMGTKTD
-278 QARADD
+278 QARAEA
-284 LVAAA
+284 LVQAASL
-289 RFTGSAAAFR
+289 TEPAAFR
-299 EAWQAI
+299 EAWLPI
-305 FLTAKLEPRKSLATK
+305 FLTVKLEPRKALATK
-320 KVAEAFPEMLEALEA
+320 KLAADFPQMVEALEA
-335 EQQRLLALLDQRRKV
+335 EQERLLALLDLRRRV
-350 ATYEGTSSLLRLADA
+350 VTYEGTSSLLRLADA
-365 VIGHYERAKTARGY
+365 VIRHYEHAKTGRGY

-418 QDTSPRQWEVV
+418 QDTSPRQWDVV
-429 TSLASEFFAGTG
+429 TALAAEFFTG
-441 ARDRVRTLF
+441 EGAHQRVRTLF

-468 YFDAMRRAFSGKAE
+468 YFDAMRRKFEQKAGE
-482 AAELEFHSVNLQLSF
+482 AKREFHSVNLQLSF
-497 RSTPDVLGAVDKV
+497 RSTPDVLGAVDRV
-510 FHDESAHKGLS
+510 FQDASAHRGLS
-521 QDVKAPVH
+521 QEVRAPVH

-554 DWRQPIDHVGSGS
+554 DWREPIDHVGTGS
-567 PMLKVARRIAAE
+567 PMLKVARRIASE

-610 ELKELD
+610 ELKTLD

-628 DHIAV
+628 DHVAV
-633 QDLAALGRFLLLPE
+633 KDMAALGRFLLLPE

-660 FDLTDDDLLEVAR
+660 FGLVDDDLLEIAR
-673 ETPERVRPGTLW
+673 ETPDKIRPGTLW
-685 QMLVKRSDTSDKW
+685 QMIVKRSETSEMW
-698 KTVRAKLEDWRARA
+698 RNVRGKLEDWRSRA
-712 DFVPPYEFYARLLGA
+712 DFVPPYEFYARVLGA
-727 DGGRKAFRA
+727 DGGRRDFRA

-748 FLALTIAYEQSG
+748 FLALTITYEQAG

-801 ARIVILV
+801 ARIVVLV
-808 DPGAAPVSAIHDPA
+808 DPGAPPVSAIHDPA
-822 FLPRRRLENDLLP
+822 FLPQQRLENELLP

-842 PKADRTPWHDA
+842 PKADRMPWHDE
-853 AVEALRDAQEEEYRR
+853 AVAELRATQEEEYRR

-880 LIVCGWEPKRGAHE
+880 LVVCGWEPKRGAHE

-905 KPEAREL
+905 KDEAHERIGR
-912 TASDGSVSAWRWQ
+912 DGKVTAWRWQ
-925 KEGTAAEP
+925 KGS
-933 EAGGA
+933 GGA
-938 AHVSAEP
+938 GVVQPDNMPTATPAE
-945 RSEEPPLPDW
+945 EDGAALPAW
-955 LSTPVRPLPKK
+955 LSEPVRPQRKK

-991 RLQAGRDLASWPLE
+991 RLQAGRDPESWPLE
-1005 RGRLIHRLL
+1005 RGRLVHRLL
-1014 ELLPDVAE
+1014 ELLPDLPPAD
-1022 GERLAASEAY
+1022 RMHAAEAY
-1032 LKQALKPEFADRSPH
+1032 LTRALKPEFGHRRAQ
-1047 LLREVAAILDMPEF
+1047 LLEEVTKILDVPGF
-1061 EALFCGHARAE
+1061 APLFATGARAE
-1072 VPLVGTIRASDG
+1072 VPLVGTIRAGDG

-1089 SGQIDRLVVEEG
+1089 SGQIDRLLVEDN

-1107 YKTNFNPPASVAEIP
+1107 YKTNLHPPATAEEVP

-1133 EMLKQIYPDREI
+1133 EMLKQIYPGREI
-1145 SAQLLWTAVPSLMEI
+1145 CAVLLWTAAPTWMEI
-1160 PEKVLEETFAGL
+1160 PAEQLDQTFAGL
-1172 RPDGTSA
+1172 RPDGTAA

>member
-1 MGAWIGGAVVSF
+1 MSGF
-13 QIPEVT
+13 EIPSLTKE
-19 RQRQD
+19 RQD

-85 GEWVTKDDEALAAEL
+85 GTWVTMEDRELASEL
-100 QDIEGRKPDAARL
+100 HDIEGKKPDATRL

-154 HFAVLDDRVAAELM
+154 HFSVLDDRVAAELM
-168 AASRATVLHVA
+168 AEARASVMQKA
-179 ETEPESAFGR
+179 EVDPSSKFGC
-189 ALASVIDLMS
+189 ALASVIELMS
-199 DGGAQKA
+199 DGGAEKA

-212 SRDAFRRWTVDA
+212 NRDAFRRWTVDA
-224 GDLETALAELAELLE
+224 GDLEAALEELARILE
-239 TDPALR
+239 VDPNGSLKAVDLRFRSECPFDRNIALS
-245 LADFDEQFRTACP
+245 
-258 LDLNT
+258 
-263 CLAYAEALRTGTKTD
+263 YAEALASGAKTD
-278 QARADD
+278 QSRADT
-284 LVAAA
+284 LA
-289 RFTGSAAAFR
+289 SAIEIQDPTLFL
-299 EAWQAI
+299 ESWLPI
-305 FLTAKLEPRKSLATK
+305 FLTSKLEPRKSLATK
-320 KVAEAFPEMLEALEA
+320 KISEAFPEMVDALVA
-335 EQQRLLALLDQRRKV
+335 EQSRLLSLLEERRKQ
-350 ATYEGTSSLLRLADA
+350 ATFEGTAALLRLADA
-365 VIGHYERAKTARGY
+365 VIRYYERVKTAKGF

-388 TATLLQKSDAALWVQ
+388 TATLLQKSDAAQWVQ

-429 TSLASEFFAGTG
+429 TALVSEFFVGEG
-441 ARDRVRTLF
+441 AHERVRTLF

-468 YFDAMRRAFSGKAE
+468 YFDAMRRAFSSKAD
-482 AAELEFHSVNLQLSF
+482 AAEREFHSVNLQLSF
-497 RSTPDVLGAVDKV
+497 RSTPDVLGAVDRV
-510 FHDESAHKGLS
+510 FQDESAHRGLS
-521 QDVKAPVH
+521 QDVRAPVH

-546 EAEIEEPD
+546 EEEIAEPE

-567 PMLKVARRIAAE
+567 PMLKVARRIADE
-579 IAQWMRDGTA
+579 IAQWMRDGIA

-595 ILVRKRGPFVEALNR
+595 ILVRKRGPFVDALNR
-610 ELKELD
+610 ELKQLN

-633 QDLAALGRFLLLPE
+633 QDLSALGRFLLLPE
-647 DDLSLACVLKSPL
+647 DDLSLAAVLKSPL
-660 FDLTDDDLLEVAR
+660 FDLSDEDLFEIAR
-673 ETPERVRPGTLW
+673 ETPEKVRPGTLW
-685 QMLVKRSDTSDKW
+685 QMLVKRSDGSEKW
-698 KTVRAKLEDWRARA
+698 QAVRARLEDWRARA
-712 DFVPPYEFYARLLGA
+712 DFVPPYEFYARLLGV
-727 DGGRKAFRA
+727 DGGRQAFRT

-748 FLALTIAYEQSG
+748 FLALTIAYEKSG

-808 DPGAAPVSAIHDPA
+808 DPGGAPVSAIHDPA
-822 FLPRRRLENDLLP
+822 FLPRLRLENELLP

-842 PKADRTPWHDA
+842 PKVDRTPWHA
-853 AVEALRDAQEEEYRR
+853 EAIEKLRDAQAEEYRR

-894 NCWYSM
+894 DCWYSM

-912 TASDGSVSAWRWQ
+912 QDAAGEINGWRW
-925 KEGTAAEP
+925 KRHGGSSGMETGAIGTAPP
-933 EAGGA
+933 ETG
-938 AHVSAEP
+938 P
-945 RSEEPPLPDW
+945 RE
-955 LSTPVRPLPKK
+955 TPVPAWLLEPVRALPKK

-971 SRAFEA
+971 SRAFED
-977 MEEKEGIDPVPAVS
+977 MEEKEGIEPVAAVT
-991 RLQAGRDLASWPLE
+991 RLEAQSQPASWPLE
-1005 RGRLIHRLL
+1005 RGRLVHRLL
-1014 ELLPDVAE
+1014 ELLPE
-1022 GERLAASEAY
+1022 LPSGERATAARNY
-1032 LKQALKPEFADRSPH
+1032 LDRSLKPEFQHNRDRLLSEVMGVLEADAFAS
-1047 LLREVAAILDMPEF
+1047 VFTGA
-1061 EALFCGHARAE
+1061 ARAE
-1072 VPLVGTIRASDG
+1072 VPLVGTIRATDG
-1084 TEVEI
+1084 TEVEV
-1089 SGQIDRLVVEEG
+1089 SGQIDRLLVEDN

-1107 YKTNFNPPASVAEIP
+1107 YKTNHHPPQSAEGVP

-1133 EMLKQIYPDREI
+1133 EMLQQIYPDREI
-1145 SAQLLWTAVPSLMEI
+1145 SACLLWTSTPALMEI
-1160 PEKVLEETFAGL
+1160 PAAMLDQTFASL
-1172 RPDGTSA
+1172 RPDGSTA

>member
-1 MGAWIGGAVVSF
+1 MSGF
-13 QIPEVT
+13 QIPEIT

-76 MATRVFKIL
+76 MATRVFNIL
-85 GEWVTKDDEALAAEL
+85 GTWVTMDDAALVHEL
-100 QDIEGRKPDAARL
+100 TDIEGKTPNAARV
-113 AMARRLFARAL
+113 AMARRLFASAL

-140 SLLHQFPLEANVAG
+140 ALLHQFPLEANVAG
-154 HFAVLDDRVAAELM
+154 HFNVLDDRIAAELM
-168 AASRATVLHVA
+168 ANARASVLHKA
-179 ETEPESAFGR
+179 EMEPGSLFGQ

-199 DGGAQKA
+199 DSGAQKA

-212 SRDAFRRWTVDA
+212 NRDSFKRWTIDV
-224 GDLETALAELAELLE
+224 GDLETALGELAKDLDVD
-239 TDPALR
+239 TGLR
-245 LADFDEQFRTACP
+245 LSDFDVRFKSECP
-258 LDLNT
+258 FDLNT
-263 CLAYAEALRTGTKTD
+263 CLSYAEALNTGGKTD
-278 QARADD
+278 QGRADA

-289 RFTGSAAAFR
+289 KLTNPSAFR
-299 EAWQAI
+299 EAWLPV
-305 FLTAKLEPRKSLATK
+305 FLTGKLDPRKSLATK
-320 KVAEAFPEMLEALEA
+320 KVTENFPDMVD
-335 EQQRLLALLDQRRKV
+335 ALLDEQGRLLELLTERRKV
-350 ATYEGTSSLLRLADA
+350 ATFEGTTALLRLADA
-365 VIGHYERAKTARGY
+365 VIRHYERAKTGQGY

-388 TATLLQKSDAALWVQ
+388 TATLLARSDAAQWVQ

-429 TSLASEFFAGTG
+429 TSLAAEFFVGDSG
-441 ARDRVRTLF
+441 RGKVRTLF

-468 YFDAMRRAFSGKAE
+468 YFDAMRREFSRKAV
-482 AAELEFHSVNLQLSF
+482 AAEQEFHSVNLQLSF

-510 FHDESAHKGLS
+510 FQDESAHRGLS
-521 QDVKAPVH
+521 QEVTPPVH

-536 GIVDL
+536 GIIDL

-546 EAEIEEPD
+546 EADIDEPD
-554 DWRQPIDHVGSGS
+554 DWRTPIDHVGSSS
-567 PMLKVARRIAAE
+567 PMLKVAKRIAST
-579 IAQWMRDGTA
+579 IAGWMQNGTA

-610 ELKELD
+610 ELKELNV
-616 IPAAGSDRLVLT
+616 PAAGSDRLVLT

-633 QDLAALGRFLLLPE
+633 KDLAALGRFLLLPE
-647 DDLSLACVLKSPL
+647 DDLSLAAVMKSPL
-660 FDLTDDDLLEVAR
+660 FDLTDDDLLEIAR
-673 ETPERVRPGTLW
+673 ETAENVRPGTLW
-685 QMLVKRSDTSDKW
+685 QMLVKRSETSEKW
-698 KTVRAKLEDWRARA
+698 QVVRTTLEEWRSRA

-727 DGGRKAFRA
+727 DGGRQSFRA

-748 FLALTIAYEQSG
+748 FLALTIAYEQAG

-768 AWMAA
+768 AWMDA
-773 APTEIKRELTNTKG
+773 APTEIKRELSNTKG

-822 FLPRRRLENDLLP
+822 FLPRKRLDNDLLP

-842 PKADRTPWHDA
+842 TKTDRMSWHD
-853 AVEALRDAQEEEYRR
+853 EAIEGLRDAQEEEYRR

-880 LIVCGWEPKRGAHE
+880 LVVCGWKPKRGAHE

-912 TASDGSVSAWRWQ
+912 TNQQGDVVAWRWQ
-925 KEGTAAEP
+925 RTPDIPEASTAAVHPMEV
-933 EAGGA
+933 A
-938 AHVSAEP
+938 
-945 RSEEPPLPDW
+945 SEVPAVRLPDW
-955 LSTPVRPLPKK
+955 AHQSVQPLPKK
-966 KRLQP
+966 TRLQP
-971 SRAFEA
+971 SKAFEA
-977 MEEKEGIDPVPAVS
+977 MEEKEGVEATSAAS
-991 RLQAGRDLASWPLE
+991 RLEARRQQTSWPLE
-1005 RGRLIHRLL
+1005 RGRLVHRLL
-1014 ELLPDVAE
+1014 ELLPDVPVENRIVAAE
-1022 GERLAASEAY
+1022 NF
-1032 LKQALKPEFADRSPH
+1032 LKTALKPEFAGYQNA
-1047 LLREVAAILDMPEF
+1047 LLSEVGAILADPRF
-1061 EALFCGHARAE
+1061 VSVFSDKARAE
-1072 VPLVGTIRASDG
+1072 VSLVGTIRSKDG
-1084 TEVEI
+1084 SEVEV
-1089 SGQIDRLVVEEG
+1089 SGQIDRLVVEDD
-1101 RVVIVD
+1101 RIVIVD
-1107 YKTNFNPPASVAEIP
+1107 YKTNYAPPQTVADVP
-1122 LEYRAQLCVYR
+1122 LEYRAQLCVYK
-1133 EMLKQIYPDREI
+1133 EMLTRIYPDKPV
-1145 SAQLLWTAVPSLMEI
+1145 SAYLLWTSTPAMMEI
-1160 PEKVLEETFAGL
+1160 PSEVLDETYQGL
-1172 RPDGTSA
+1172 RPDGRPA

>member
-1 MGAWIGGAVVSF
+1 MSGID
-13 QIPEVT
+13 IPLLT
-19 RQRQD
+19 RERQD

-85 GEWVTKDDEALAAEL
+85 GTWVTMADGELSVEL

-154 HFAVLDDRVAAELM
+154 HFSVLDDRVAAELM
-168 AASRATVLHVA
+168 AEARASVLHKA
-179 ETEPESAFGR
+179 ETEPDSSFGQ

-212 SRDAFRRWTVDA
+212 RRDAFRRWTVDA
-224 GDLETALAELAELLE
+224 GDLETALEELAALLKI
-239 TDPALR
+239 DPSTR
-245 LADFDEQFRTACP
+245 LGDFDNRFRDECP
-258 LDLNT
+258 FDLNT
-263 CLAYAEALRTGTKTD
+263 CLSYAEALKTGTKTD
-278 QARADD
+278 QARADA
-284 LVAAA
+284 LVDAIKIS
-289 RFTGSAAAFR
+289 TPDAFR
-299 EAWQAI
+299 EAWLQI
-305 FLTAKLEPRKSLATK
+305 FLTGKLEPRKSLATK
-320 KVAEAFPEMLEALEA
+320 KIADTYPDMIEALVG
-335 EQQRLLALLDQRRKV
+335 EQSRLMTLLEERRRV
-350 ATYEGTSSLLRLADA
+350 ATFEGTVSLLRLADA
-365 VIGHYERAKTARGY
+365 VIRHYDRAKTARGY

-429 TSLASEFFAGTG
+429 TSLASEFFSGSG
-441 ARDRVRTLF
+441 AHERTRTLF

-468 YFDAMRRAFSGKAE
+468 YFDLMRREFSKSAE
-482 AAELEFHSVNLQLSF
+482 AAEQEFHSVNLQLSF
-497 RSTPDVLGAVDKV
+497 RSTPDVLGAVDRV
-510 FHDESAHKGLS
+510 FRDVTAHKGLS
-521 QDVKAPVH
+521 QETTAPVH

-546 EAEIEEPD
+546 EAEIEEPE

-567 PMLKVARRIAAE
+567 PMLKVAKRVASE
-579 IAQWMRDGTA
+579 IAGWMRNGTA
-589 DPGDVM
+589 EPGDVM
-595 ILVRKRGPFVEALNR
+595 ILVRKRGPFVDALNR
-610 ELKELD
+610 ELKQLD

-647 DDLSLACVLKSPL
+647 DDLSLACVLRSPL
-660 FDLTDDDLLEVAR
+660 FDLTDEELFEVAR
-673 ETPERVRPGTLW
+673 ETPEKIRPGTLW
-685 QMLVKRSDTSDKW
+685 QMLVKRSEGSEKW
-698 KTVRAKLEDWRARA
+698 QVVRAKLEDWRARA

-727 DGGRKAFRA
+727 DGGRQAFRA

-748 FLALTIAYEQSG
+748 FLALTIAYEQAG

-801 ARIVILV
+801 ARIVVLV
-808 DPGAAPVSAIHDPA
+808 DPGAAPVSAIHDPS
-822 FLPRRRLENDLLP
+822 FLPRQRLQNDLLP

-842 PKADRTPWHDA
+842 PKTDRTAWHDD
-853 AVEALRDAQEEEYRR
+853 AVEQLRDGQEEEYRR

-900 VSRAL
+900 VERAL

-912 TASDGSVSAWRWQ
+912 TDSASEVVGWRWQ
-925 KEGTAAEP
+925 QSSDEPTSGKGDTAPSDQRELTAEETLP
-933 EAGGA
+933 
-938 AHVSAEP
+938 SWLNEP
-945 RSEEPPLPDW
+945 
-955 LSTPVRPLPKK
+955 VKPLPKK

-971 SRAFEA
+971 SRAFEE
-977 MEEKEGIDPVPAVS
+977 MEGKDGVTPMPAVV
-991 RLQAGRDLASWPLE
+991 RLQSRNQPASWPLE
-1005 RGRLIHRLL
+1005 KGRIVHRLL
-1014 ELLPDVAE
+1014 ELLPQIEEVDRAS
-1022 GERLAASEAY
+1022 AARNY
-1032 LKQALKPEFADRSPH
+1032 LSQTLQ
-1047 LLREVAAILDMPEF
+1047 PEF
-1061 EALFCGHARAE
+1061 ERYGDGLLQEVQNILDRQDFASLFTHAARVE
-1072 VPLVGTIRASDG
+1072 VPLVGTIRSSNG
-1084 TEVEI
+1084 TQVEV
-1089 SGQIDRLVVEEG
+1089 SGQIDRLLVEDN

-1107 YKTNFNPPASVAEIP
+1107 YKTNFNPPNSASDVP

-1145 SAQLLWTAVPSLMEI
+1145 AACLLWTAAPSLMEI
-1160 PEKVLEETFAGL
+1160 PSEILDQTFISL
-1172 RPDGTSA
+1172 RPDGTAA